1 MDSDELSETLS
12 KLNSNLDPKSVSK
25 KSKSEMLLQLEVP
38 LKSFIGTESKRRGG
52 MNQQRK

>member
-12 KLNSNLDPKSVSK
+12 KLNSNLDPKSISK